1 MDGKTINSKKEGEV
15 YFLKLIPEERY
26 PELRSEYTSDD
37 LPLSDFP
44 VFYHID
50 I

>member
-1 MDGKTINSKKEGEV
+1 MDGKTINPKQEGELYTLRLV
-15 YFLKLIPEERY
+15 PEESY

-50 I
+50 M